1 MARNIRA
8 LTGVR
13 GVAAVMIVLYHFDN
27 IQLFDGGHVTHFEI
41 PHGYMLVDLFFML
54 SGYVIALTYR
64 DTFYQKGFGTFMLK
78 RVARLYPAYLAVGT
92 LYAAKIAAGLS
103 GHDTLGMFSAYD
115 IVGNLLMM
123 TGWGFHFHPLIGAS
137 WAASAEV
144 GSYLLL
150 PLLMAFTIRRSALL
164 GILAVVA
171 AVLAIIAV
179 TASGRGLNGP
189 LDVTAGD
196 SFYPMLRAI
205 AGFTMGLAIFR
216 FASVVDR
223 LSPGAQDLALFVI
236 LAAMVAA
243 AMAVASDLPLY
254 LLYMPLLAVLSRDGR
269 LAQLLFGNAMIYRL
283 GTKSYSIY
291 LIHPLFVSF
300 AVRWWR
306 DSGESETA
314 YIAASA
320 VCFVAILAL
329 SELSYRWVETPGR
342 KAIVDWVNPK
352 PRRTVQTCRADN
364 RADRVS
370 TQVLPSTSS
379 VDRSLR

>member
-13 GVAAVMIVLYHFDN
+13 GVAAVMIMVYHFDN
-27 IQLFDGGHVTHFEI
+27 IQQFDGGHVTHFVI

-54 SGYVIALTYR
+54 SGYVIALIYR
-64 DTFYQKGFGTFMLK
+64 DTLYQKGGFATFMLK
-78 RVARLYPAYLAVGT
+78 RVARLYPAYLAVGI

-103 GHDTLGMFSAYD
+103 GQDTLAMFLPYD

-123 TGWGFHFHPLIGAS
+123 TGWGFHVRPLIGAS

-164 GILAVVA
+164 AGLAVVA
-171 AVLAIIAV
+171 AVLAIVAV
-179 TASGRGLNGP
+179 TASGRGSNGP

-196 SFYPMLRAI
+196 SFYPMLRAV
-205 AGFTMGLAIFR
+205 AGFTLGLAIFR
-216 FASVVDR
+216 FAGVVDR
-223 LSPGAQDLALFVI
+223 LSPGAQDLALCVV

-243 AMAVASDLPLY
+243 AVAVASDVPLY
-254 LLYMPLLAVLSRDGR
+254 LLYMPLLALLSRDGR
-269 LAQLLFGNAMIYRL
+269 LAQLLFGNAMIYRV
-283 GTKSYSIY
+283 GIKSYSIY

-300 AVRWWR
+300 AVGWWR
-306 DSGESETA
+306 DSGQSETA
-314 YIAASA
+314 YFAASA

-352 PRRTVQTCRADN
+352 PRRRTVQNAL
-364 RADRVS
+364 S
-370 TQVLPSTSS
+370 
-379 VDRSLR
+379 